1 MMDVSPTGHRRG
13 TFVFAVAALAAFTFF
28 AIGLMAPEAVAQQL
42 AQKADKQPAQ
52 QAQQQ
57 PKRLKTEDIEWFKL
71 CQDVPK
77 REAPTEKRQ
86 ECATSYEAYNPI
98 TGQLLLMVQ
107 AKTVPGVGDEDRFI
121 VTVPNGLF
129 IPAGAQARI
138 DEEQPVKLSFVYC
151 LVQGCVATLL
161 KNGDHKP
168 FLDKLQKGGKLTV
181 MASTLQGQPY
191 VSGIPLDG
199 YTKAMK
205 GKPMD
210 VKAYK
215 AKAKTVSDTIM
226 KRRADLQKKITDAK
240 KNKDAAGEQ
249 KPQ

>member
-1 MMDVSPTGHRRG
+1 MMDVRPTGHRKG
-13 TFVFAVAALAAFTFF
+13 MFVFAIAALAAFAFL
-28 AIGLMAPEAVAQQL
+28 ALSPAAPEAGAQQL

-52 QAQQQ
+52 QGQ
-57 PKRLKTEDIEWFKL
+57 PQPQRLQTEDIEWFKL

-77 REAPTEKRQ
+77 REAPQEKRQ
-86 ECATSYEAYNPI
+86 ECATSYEAYNPV

-107 AKTVPGVGDEDRFI
+107 AKTVPGQAEEDRFI
-121 VTVPNGLF
+121 VTVPIGLF

-138 DEEQPVKLSFVYC
+138 DEDDPVRLTFVYC

-161 KNGDHKP
+161 KNDDHKP

-191 VSGIPLDG
+191 VSGIPLKG

-205 GKPMD
+205 GNPMD
-210 VKAYK
+210 VKAYQ
-215 AKAKTVSDTIM
+215 AKAKSVSEKIM
-226 KRRADLQKKITDAK
+226 KRRADLQKKIADAK
-240 KNKDAAGEQ
+240 KNKEAGGEQ